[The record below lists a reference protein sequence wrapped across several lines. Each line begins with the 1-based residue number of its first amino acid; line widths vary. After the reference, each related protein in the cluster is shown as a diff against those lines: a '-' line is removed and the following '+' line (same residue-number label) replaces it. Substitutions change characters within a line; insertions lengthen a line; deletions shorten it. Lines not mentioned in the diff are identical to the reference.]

1 MFMKQRIYKPI
12 LATILGALLIVMA
25 GCSQQGTGASADAAA
40 AQGGEGAVVIKVG
53 QTGWGNLEQG
63 LKAAG
68 LDNTPYKIDYSVFQ
82 GGNLILEAM
91 AANQVDFGVTSE
103 IPPIFASQAA
113 NGGNFKVVAVQEG
126 NTLNQEVVVPK
137 DSPIHTAA
145 DLKGK
150 KVAFV
155 KNTTAHYFLLKIL
168 QNAGLTWQDIQPVEL
183 STADG
188 LSALISGKVDAL
200 ASYGNAI
207 ISAHQNG
214 ATTLASAKDILSG
227 HFLVAVSDPTL
238 ADSAKEKAI
247 ADYLDRINQF
257 YDWTRSHPEEWA
269 KITAAATHQ
278 PEEQALTTL
287 KEGEAQRPSKVVAIS
302 DAAIA
307 SEQDVADTFTDAGVL
322 SSKVDV
328 SKFWSDTLSKQ
339 LPASDKTKSK

>member
-1 MFMKQRIYKPI
+1 MKQRIYKPM

-68 LDNTPYKIDYSVFQ
+68 LDNTSYKIDYSVFQ

-227 HFLVAVSDPTL
+227 HFLVAVSDPAL

-278 PEEQALTTL
+278 PEQQALTTL

-328 SKFWSDTLSKQ
+328 NKFWSDTLGKQ
-339 LPASDKTKSK
+339 LPASDNTKSK